1 MKELE
6 PEILKVVKDQNGNHV
21 VQKIIE
27 LVPRQHIDF
36 IMNCFKNRVCE
47 LSTHGY
53 GCRVIQ
59 RVLEHGAEADKV
71 VIMAELHQHAQQLI
85 PDNYGNYVAQHVIR
99 KGSPEDASKMIA
111 TVTKDLIHYSK
122 HKFASNVVEKCIEK
136 ASVEELRR
144 IREAASVTGP
154 NPEDLSSPLA
164 LLIKDQFGN
173 YVIRELPSP
182 PSSER
187 ILMPPPEKLLNQLK
201 GKERQSLVDAIKPI
215 VYPLKSVIS
224 KQPASAIDRLINLIS
239 TPAPVDNEAP
249 ASTAP
254 ASPTVQSDDACIPT
268 PPVLTTG
275 PNSPSSSPPSTNDG
289 LAEDTSG
296 RTIANAS
303 AKLSSSETVADTSIR
318 LIV

>member
-1 MKELE
+1 MVEQQAELVKELE

-21 VQKIIE
+21 VQKVIE
-27 LVPRQHIDF
+27 LVPRQHINF

-47 LSTHGY
+47 LSTHNY

-85 PDNYGNYVAQHVIR
+85 PDNYGNYVAQHVIK

-136 ASVEELRR
+136 ASIDELRR

-154 NPEDLSSPLA
+154 NPEDLNSPLA

-173 YVIRELPSP
+173 YVIRESGGSP
-182 PSSER
+182 FHP
-187 ILMPPPEKLLNQLK
+187 
-201 GKERQSLVDAIKPI
+201 G
-215 VYPLKSVIS
+215 
-224 KQPASAIDRLINLIS
+224 
-239 TPAPVDNEAP
+239 
-249 ASTAP
+249 
-254 ASPTVQSDDACIPT
+254 C
-268 PPVLTTG
+268 
-275 PNSPSSSPPSTNDG
+275 
-289 LAEDTSG
+289 
-296 RTIANAS
+296 
-303 AKLSSSETVADTSIR
+303 
-318 LIV
+318 